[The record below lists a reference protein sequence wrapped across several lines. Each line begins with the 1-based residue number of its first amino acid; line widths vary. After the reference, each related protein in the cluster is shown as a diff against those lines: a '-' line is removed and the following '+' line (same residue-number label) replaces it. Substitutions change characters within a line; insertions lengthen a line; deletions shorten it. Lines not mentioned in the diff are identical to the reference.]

1 VATPLVGCDM
11 LQELSE
17 TRERGR
23 PRSAAPTISV
33 TIKATDEV
41 HARQALIGILQN
53 AFSGE
58 LAAAYAYRGHWKSLS
73 DRAEREKI
81 QSIENDEWVHR
92 ANVKKMLS
100 EMGAAPRRP
109 REVRAWTVGRTLGI
123 GCHLI
128 GWFLPMYFAGRLESR
143 NIVEYEDAAD
153 HARTLGF
160 SEYLAELKVMA
171 DVERDHEAF
180 FRGKVAN
187 HRLLPLAR
195 SLFKWG

>member
-1 VATPLVGCDM
+1 MQSTASTLSVGN
-11 LQELSE
+11 E
-17 TRERGR
+17 T
-23 PRSAAPTISV
+23 
-33 TIKATDEV
+33 TDQV
-41 HARQALIGILQN
+41 HARVALITILQN

-73 DRAEREKI
+73 DPTEREKVK
-81 QSIENDEWVHR
+81 SIENDEWVHR
-92 ANVKKMLS
+92 ANVKAMLS
-100 EMGAAPRRP
+100 EMGAAPRRA
-109 REVRAWTVGRTLGI
+109 REVRAWIVGRILGI

-153 HARTLGF
+153 HATTLGL
-160 SEYLAELKVMA
+160 SNYLAELKVMA

-180 FRGKVAN
+180 FRGKVAG
-187 HRLLPLAR
+187 HRFLPAAR